1 MQYDS
6 TCMDVKCWVE
16 CQAEARGFA
25 GEMITISWTL
35 ARLLEMHSAKNSVGR
50 WLAMRC
56 SGHTET
62 LIGERM
68 ALEACCWGK
77 LQWFW
82 RPRSTRDDSA
92 GEANTDTVPRFCF
105 KERNHGSGIGIID
118 LASNSKEQP
127 LLLGRYSLALSTPL
141 GIYSLAL
148 STLLGSVC
156 PETNA
161 WGSTV
166 VRTCWGLKNPTLW
179 SALQG

>member
-6 TCMDVKCWVE
+6 TCRDAKCWVE
-16 CQAEARGFA
+16 CQAEARESA
-25 GEMITISWTL
+25 GEMITIFWTL
-35 ARLLEMHSAKNSVGR
+35 ARLLEMYSAKNSVGK
-50 WLAMRC
+50 WPATRC
-56 SGHTET
+56 SSNDE
-62 LIGERM
+62 I
-68 ALEACCWGK
+68 
-77 LQWFW
+77 
-82 RPRSTRDDSA
+82 
-92 GEANTDTVPRFCF
+92 PRFWLGR
-105 KERNHGSGIGIID
+105 ERHWTPAVGASDSGSGNHD
-118 LASNSKEQP
+118 LREMTQQGKQTPIRYRGSASRKETMDLVSNSKEQP